1 MSYKYNNSIV
11 QEIHELSDDQKQE
24 LAQQAGIQNPEKID
38 ELFAFIE
45 KIATQSESLQNTL
58 WDAGEEKLFAEYQ
71 KLEFNFREKNSDS
84 LFEELNIFV
93 EDLIELD
100 KTEEVN
106 L

>member
-58 WDAGEEKLFAEYQ
+58 
-71 KLEFNFREKNSDS
+71 
-84 LFEELNIFV
+84 
-93 EDLIELD
+93 
-100 KTEEVN
+100 
-106 L
+106 